1 MFQIPPP
8 RQFLVLSAPNS
19 APFDPSHKFLVL
31 SPTES
36 GPDPRLYDEQAV
48 SEVSALE
55 HEPELHRSHSSSSTL
70 SEDSSVDDVPAVNSL
85 PAGFLFLGHNKNRR
99 ASQ

>member
-1 MFQIPPP
+1 MFKIPPP

-36 GPDPRLYDEQAV
+36 GPDSRLYDEQAV
-48 SEVSALE
+48 TESATVE
-55 HEPELHRSHSSSSTL
+55 HEQELHRSNSSSSTS
-70 SEDSSVDDVPAVNSL
+70 SEDSQVDDDAATL
-85 PAGFLFLGHNKNRR
+85 PSGFLFLGHTKGRR

>member
-1 MFQIPPP
+1 MFKIPPP
-8 RQFLVLSAPNS
+8 RQFLVLSAPSS

-36 GPDPRLYDEQAV
+36 GPDARLYDEQAV
-48 SEVSALE
+48 AEDATVE
-55 HEPELHRSHSSSSTL
+55 IEPELHRSNSSSSTA
-70 SEDSSVDDVPAVNSL
+70 SEASSVDDGANPT
-85 PAGFLFLGHNKNRR
+85 PAGFLFLGHNNKGRR